1 MKTTKREI
9 MLTALKLFAKKGY
22 EATSI
27 ADIAEKL
34 GVSKGAMYKHF
45 DGKRQLFDSILAE
58 MEREDAARSES
69 KNLPS
74 KTKAEDEASYKNAVL
89 SDVFDF
95 AKWQFEYWTE
105 DEFAAAFR
113 RLLTMEQFG
122 SEEMQKLY
130 ENYFSAGPLG
140 YVCDLFSEMGVKK
153 AAENAYALWATMHLG
168 YALSDSSN
176 DKNKVKKQVF
186 EMLDDV
192 YERIKRG
199 EK

>member
-27 ADIAEKL
+27 ADLAEKL
-34 GVSKGAMYKHF
+34 GLSKGAMYKHF
-45 DGKRQLFDSILAE
+45 DGKRQLMGSILAE

-140 YVCDLFSEMGVKK
+140 YVCDLFSETGVKK
-153 AAENAYALWATMHLG
+153 VAENAYALWATMHLG
-168 YALSDSSN
+168 YALSDSAK